1 MKVVYA
7 KQPFPDEWTSAVF
20 LAGPTPRSEEVQS
33 WRPEAIRLLEAANY
47 DGVVMVPEVE
57 DGEWKSGPD
66 AYMEQVEWER
76 KGLDLCD
83 VVLFWVP
90 RDMATMPGLTTNVEA
105 GLYASSGKCVL
116 GAPDWAKS
124 IRYLEHALGA
134 EKHTTLKATV
144 GATVDRIDTLRGAV
158 KVWDKDALVPGQDG
172 DYSRA
177 VRTGGE
183 RAVPLHIWTLKSFQD
198 WYRNMVA
205 AGNRLDDAK
214 LLWHFKMPKAKTVF
228 SWVLWVNV
236 WVEKEQRSKSNEYVF
251 ARTDISTVVLWHR
264 PYQGGHHPEF
274 SELLDTEVVLVRE
287 FRSPAR
293 TPDAMVHEL
302 PGGSSLKPGKDPL
315 QVASEEVHEET
326 GLIVAASRFVA
337 LGSRQLA
344 ATLSSHHSHLFAAE
358 LTKGEMAQAK
368 ALAEAETVAGVEED
382 SERTYTEVSTLRQM
396 LDDKFVDW
404 STLGMVAQALLRGE

>member
-1 MKVVYA
+1 MHVVYA
-7 KQPFPDEWTSAVF
+7 KQPFPESWTSALF
-20 LAGPTPRSEEVQS
+20 LAGPTPRDAETPS
-33 WRPEAIRLLEAANY
+33 WRPEAIRLLEASGY

-83 VVLFWVP
+83 VILFWVP
-90 RDMATMPGLTTNVEA
+90 RDMTTMPGLTTNVEL
-105 GLYASSGKCVL
+105 GLYATSDKVVL
-116 GAPDWAKS
+116 GAPEWAKS
-124 IRYLEHALGA
+124 IRYLEHVLQTATGPVGG
-134 EKHTTLKATV
+134 KRYTTLESTV
-144 GATVDRIDTLRGAV
+144 EACRAKMGALCDD
-158 KVWDKDALVPGQDG
+158 VWQGGGQG
-172 DYSRA
+172 SGPLT
-177 VRTGGE
+177 RTGGE
-183 RAVPLHIWTLKSFQD
+183 RAVPLHIWALKPFQD
-198 WYRNMVA
+198 WYRNMVG

-214 LLWHFKMPKAKTVF
+214 LLWHFRMPKARSVF

-236 WVEKEQRSKSNEYVF
+236 WIEKEQRHKSNEYIF

-344 ATLSSHHSHLFAAE
+344 ATLSTHHSHLFAAE

-368 ALAEAETVAGVEED
+368 ALAANETVAGVEED
-382 SERTYTEVSTLRQM
+382 SERTYVEVTTLRQM
-396 LDDKFVDW
+396 LEDKLVDW